1 VVSDVGQQIADGSTS
16 LFGIM
21 IESNLFAGNQSIP
34 DDLSQMQYGV
44 SVTDGC
50 IDWAETENVLR
61 KLREQISSS

>member
-1 VVSDVGQQIADGSTS
+1 
-16 LFGIM
+16 M
-21 IESNLFAGNQSIP
+21 IESNLFAGNQPIP

-50 IDWAETENVLR
+50 IDWAETENILR